1 MNYKELDKLWR
12 KTCPEEA
19 AGLVMNK
26 RRRRIYDE
34 RLERSKN
41 RKRLAELNKQDK
53 EKS

>member
-1 MNYKELDKLWR
+1 MNLKHLDRLWR
-12 KTCPEEA
+12 ETCPDEVK
-19 AGLVMNK
+19 GLVMNK

-41 RKRLAELNKQDK
+41 RKRLAELNKQEK